1 MAVSYNK
8 LWNLVRQNKM
18 KKGDL
23 AKAAQIT
30 SRAMSKLNHDE
41 PVQMEV
47 MLRLC
52 KVFHCD
58 IGDIMEIVSPT
69 NELPP
74 SPQLPQRKS
83 LKVVSLFSGAGG
95 LDIGFEAAGFNIAV
109 ALEADPSCCDTLR
122 TNRPTLPIINEKI
135 ENVSV

>member
-23 AKAAQIT
+23 ARAAEI
-30 SRAMSKLNHDE
+30 SGYWMSKLNKDQ

-58 IGDIMEIVSPT
+58 IGDLMEV
-69 NELPP
+69 
-74 SPQLPQRKS
+74 
-83 LKVVSLFSGAGG
+83 
-95 LDIGFEAAGFNIAV
+95 
-109 ALEADPSCCDTLR
+109 
-122 TNRPTLPIINEKI
+122 I
-135 ENVSV
+135 EE

>member
-18 KKGDL
+18 KKSDL
-23 AKAAQIT
+23 AKTAEI
-30 SRAMSKLNHDE
+30 SGYAMQKLNRDE

-58 IGDIMEIVSPT
+58 IGDLMEVI
-69 NELPP
+69 E
-74 SPQLPQRKS
+74 
-83 LKVVSLFSGAGG
+83 
-95 LDIGFEAAGFNIAV
+95 EA
-109 ALEADPSCCDTLR
+109 
-122 TNRPTLPIINEKI
+122 
-135 ENVSV
+135 

>member
-23 AKAAQIT
+23 ARAAEI
-30 SRAMSKLNHDE
+30 SAYWMSKLNKDQ

-58 IGDIMEIVSPT
+58 IGDLMEV
-69 NELPP
+69 
-74 SPQLPQRKS
+74 
-83 LKVVSLFSGAGG
+83 
-95 LDIGFEAAGFNIAV
+95 
-109 ALEADPSCCDTLR
+109 
-122 TNRPTLPIINEKI
+122 I
-135 ENVSV
+135 EEDLNH